1 MFTKEDI
8 RLLERFLL
16 RAKGQA
22 TSERNE
28 ANRLWGAY
36 GDRRDSL
43 GYQLEGARKDIA
55 DAERLLELVKTI
67 PTED

>member
-8 RLLERFLL
+8 RLLNRFLL
-16 RAKGQA
+16 RAEGQA
-22 TSERNE
+22 RSEVNQ
-28 ANRLWGAY
+28 ANALWGAY

-43 GYQLEGARKDIA
+43 GYQLEGGRKDMA
-55 DAERLLELVKTI
+55 DAARLRSMLDLI